1 MSSRYT
7 ADYVREQLFVP
18 PFHKV
23 SAKGH
28 AKQKKASVNTTSRS
42 LSRVRKMGSPCHTI
56 SVSWSAIH
64 IEPLCLLWLP
74 FQVDMCKKFMQVA
87 TRSLETGKNLMLGIE
102 ACSEVLESMEPDIDD
117 DTRHEFLCTRAA
129 LYLKVCLLP
138 LSFVGALFHIKLGI
152 IEFDLQRKW
161 KNDVYMAIR
170 DCNRTWKIDVTSY
183 QAHLHMAE
191 ALLQVSISKSVR
203 TTYGF
208 TVK

>member
-138 LSFVGALFHIKLGI
+138 LSFVGALFHIK
-152 IEFDLQRKW
+152 
-161 KNDVYMAIR
+161 IR
-170 DCNRTWKIDVTSY
+170 DHRI
-183 QAHLHMAE
+183 
-191 ALLQVSISKSVR
+191 
-203 TTYGF
+203 
-208 TVK
+208 